1 MKKLN
6 NSITEEINIFSYLG
20 CSISHQNEKDITV
33 KISKCLQ
40 KTGIINRTLIPS

>member
-6 NSITEEINIFSYLG
+6 NNITEQINTFSYLG

-33 KISKCLQ
+33 RISKFLQ
-40 KTGIINRTLIPS
+40 VTGIINRTLMPS